1 MAQRT
6 GALVFDE
13 RTDRYDIRFDLNTY
27 YGGLHCGECFD
38 VFVGASGSLPG
49 LSMATTGILWVSEP
63 RT

>member
-27 YGGLHCGECFD
+27 YGGLHCGECFG
-38 VFVGASGSLPG
+38 VIINCWTQMFRLV
-49 LSMATTGILWVSEP
+49 
-63 RT
+63 